1 MQYKFFLLIIFFSTV
16 FLIDG
21 FAQAPVQNEPKTI
34 SGGVLNGKA
43 LNLVKPAYPKEA
55 KDANADGAVVIQ
67 ITIDVQGN
75 VVAAEAVSGQPL
87 LREAAVQAAL
97 SSKFPPTALQGQ
109 PVKVKGVIV
118 YNFVLA
124 MPFMRIGFEL
134 ALAQKNPAPEDFPLA
149 SLSGT
154 LPRYWT
160 EELADLK
167 KLESFTMKKPV
178 EEEKPEKEKP
188 AEKEKL
194 EKDEAKYNIGAV
206 ENVNRGTVLKAP
218 PLTAANFSISGSRSS
233 SGVTLNNKIP
243 EAVET
248 LKNVQTKLDSRLS
261 PNQRIL
267 WFFRVGR
274 VLGSIKAE
282 IDSADRRKENLADL
296 DRLLTNVPSGVSETA
311 VEKLRE
317 VSEFSQKT
325 GFDAKTKDKLL
336 VRLNELR
343 FLRAE

>member
-1 MQYKFFLLIIFFSTV
+1 MQHKFFLIILIFTTV

-21 FAQAPVQNEPKTI
+21 FAQATVQNEPKTI

-43 LNLVKPAYPKEA
+43 LKLVTPSYPKEA
-55 KDANADGAVVIQ
+55 KDANADGAVLIQ
-67 ITIDVQGN
+67 VTIDVQGN
-75 VVAAEAVSGQPL
+75 VMSAEAVSGHPL
-87 LREAAVQAAL
+87 LREVSAQAAL
-97 SSKFPPTALQGQ
+97 LSKFPPTLLQDQ
-109 PVKVKGVIV
+109 PVKVNGVIV
-118 YNFVLA
+118 YNFVLG

-134 ALAQKNPAPEDFPLA
+134 ALAQKNPAPEEFPLA

-167 KLESFTMKKPV
+167 KLESFTVKKPA
-178 EEEKPEKEKP
+178 EEEKPVEKEKP
-188 AEKEKL
+188 AEKNEG
-194 EKDEAKYNIGAV
+194 KYIVSA
-206 ENVNRGTVLKAP
+206 EQNVNRGEILKAP
-218 PLTAANFSISGSRSS
+218 PLTATNLGKISGSASS
-233 SGVTLNNKIP
+233 PGVILNNKIP

-248 LKNVQTKLDSRLS
+248 LKNVQAKLDSRLS

-267 WFFRVGR
+267 WFFRAGR

-296 DRLLTNVPSGVSETA
+296 DRLLKNVPSGISETA
-311 VEKLRE
+311 VKKLRE
-317 VSEFSQKT
+317 VAEFSQKT
-325 GFDAKTKDKLL
+325 AFDAKTKDELL